1 MGPIE
6 TKMSVFTT
14 SRNSTLCAGTVKKII
29 FVEAKV
35 FFKKE
40 KKEKKELVV
49 VSWLCVRLKVISNFV
64 SSPEN
69 VNIN

>member
-35 FFKKE
+35 FFKKR
-40 KKEKKELVV
+40 KKRKKRIGSCELA
-49 VSWLCVRLKVISNFV
+49 LCQA
-64 SSPEN
+64 
-69 VNIN
+69 